1 MASIEETLLRET
13 LEAYRQEYD
22 ELSEDW
28 RNVDTKAQGNI
39 TVCGIFLAAIVAFAK
54 DLAAKGTVDERHL
67 LIFTAVLLAVSVG
80 MSLTTLIVRSVLG
93 APLGAA
99 HDSLVADLLRT
110 KAISDAQISNYIRDP
125 ISFWKETNR
134 ELQEANSKKAK
145 LLLTGQILLVFAI
158 LAATILIVL
167 TVTAPCQHH
176 FV

>member
-1 MASIEETLLRET
+1 M
-13 LEAYRQEYD
+13 
-22 ELSEDW
+22 
-28 RNVDTKAQGNI
+28 
-39 TVCGIFLAAIVAFAK
+39 AFAK